1 MPSAG
6 PGASKRPLIFL
17 DANILFSA
25 SLGGEVF
32 EAIWEGARRKRY
44 RMATSLYC
52 LLEARENLLRK
63 RPTAL
68 RELEDKLKVVT
79 LVPEAEGASWMAS
92 LVPEKDLPV
101 LAAAVAAGAS
111 VLLTGD
117 TRHFKSLMSRQDLP
131 LKVLTP
137 RAFVLTFRP
146 GD

>member
-1 MPSAG
+1 M
-6 PGASKRPLIFL
+6 
-17 DANILFSA
+17 
-25 SLGGEVF
+25 F

-117 TRHFKSLMSRQDLP
+117 NFKSLMSRQDLP